1 MQHSQQE
8 QTGRSTARTGT
19 GGGQEQGPEAA
30 RQEQRKEQG
39 TEARRSYA
47 EVAARAVT
55 RSRAKKLELQ

>member
-8 QTGRSTARTGT
+8 QTGRATARTGT
-19 GGGQEQGPEAA
+19 GGGQEQE
-30 RQEQRKEQG
+30 QELRKEQG